1 MLPPILAKAAAP
13 RKSSRQAGTL
23 ICKVV
28 NKTAAVDTFNKMLV
42 IKLCGGSVM
51 VGPGSGSKDVPGE
64 RTEPSGRRVK
74 GNIEL
79 VF

>member
-1 MLPPILAKAAAP
+1 MLPPILAKAEP

-51 VGPGSGSKDVPGE
+51 VEPVRIEGRARRTYGAEWSSVE
-64 RTEPSGRRVK
+64 R
-74 GNIEL
+74 
-79 VF
+79 